1 LVNYLE
7 EEMKKIIPNDD
18 EVIRSLKN
26 DGIYDKNVKTTR
38 FILIQLERERG
49 NFFNKDIIDAL
60 DFFLDSVS
68 L

>member
-1 LVNYLE
+1 
-7 EEMKKIIPNDD
+7 MKKIIPNDD